1 MHDFRVAAAGKFEKV
16 AIDPNCCIES
26 VENGQTKCC
35 KSSQAKSGQMVES
48 KLSQVLLGVV
58 ADKSGRQQKATRYYC
73 SKTDFSMR
81 LFWFMDYVR
90 LEVLLSTYEVKKI
103 IFTFNFKLIRRKW
116 ILFYPH
122 VGKELEC

>member
-1 MHDFRVAAAGKFEKV
+1 MHDFRVASAGKFEKV

-58 ADKSGRQQKATRYYC
+58 ADSSGRQQKATRY
-73 SKTDFSMR
+73 
-81 LFWFMDYVR
+81 
-90 LEVLLSTYEVKKI
+90 
-103 IFTFNFKLIRRKW
+103 
-116 ILFYPH
+116 
-122 VGKELEC
+122 